1 MRSLFGVIIF
11 ALDVWAVMSI
21 INSTASRNEKIIWAL
36 IVAVLPVI
44 GFVIWWFAGPKA
56 ARP

>member
-21 INSTASRNEKIIWAL
+21 INSAASRNEKIIWVL
-36 IVAVLPVI
+36 IVAILPVI
-44 GFVIWWFAGPKA
+44 GFVVWWFAGPKA
-56 ARP
+56 AQP